1 MRQSMRQGE
10 SGRLYNNFFE
20 IEYPTNLGGP
30 GQLGRS
36 EVELS
41 ESPAAHAYDTNTR
54 SGGPSVNFDLSP
66 VAFLASWNTSAG
78 VR

>member
-1 MRQSMRQGE
+1 MDRV
-10 SGRLYNNFFE
+10 
-20 IEYPTNLGGP
+20 
-30 GQLGRS
+30 

-41 ESPAAHAYDTNTR
+41 ESPAAPANDTNTR

-66 VAFLASWNTSAG
+66 VAFLASWNTSAE